1 MDLTPAFL
9 ADLVRATLRSPRTV
23 ARRMMAFDV
32 PMHGR
37 WAALAL
43 SAVLSAILAHLTFSM
58 MAVTAGPQAGAI
70 PSPITTALMQA
81 VVLVLTV
88 VGVQLIGRRFGGKGQ
103 LADAVLLIAWLQ
115 FILICVQVLQLA
127 AILILP
133 PLASLLSVVGLGLFL
148 WLLAS
153 FVAELHGFT
162 STGRTLVGILVSL
175 FGIAFVLA
183 TVVSVIFGPGAGRI

>member
-32 PMHGR
+32 PMPGR